1 MEHILAFTIGLLL
14 GMCFKGS
21 LRVGLINIIKNKDE

>member
-1 MEHILAFTIGLLL
+1 METVTCFIIGLLL

-21 LRVGLINIIKNKDE
+21 LRIGLINIIKNKDE

>member
-1 MEHILAFTIGLLL
+1 METVIYFVVGLLL

-21 LRVGLINIIKNKDE
+21 LRIGLINIIKNKDE

>member
-1 MEHILAFTIGLLL
+1 MENILPFIVGLLL

-21 LRVGLINIIKNKDE
+21 LKIGLININKDGE